1 MRSNAEMTRYN
12 YLISEIESVYHEAAR
27 RFGLSDSAM
36 MTLYV
41 LSGQGGHCALSEL
54 PYYTGL
60 SKQTLNSAVRKLEAE
75 GLIESVAV
83 GARKKELRLT
93 ESGCR
98 LCSMTVERLIAAEN
112 DIFETWSVAECEQYL
127 ALTQRYLEAI
137 RAKVEDL

>member
-12 YLISEIESVYHEAAR
+12 YLISEIESVYHEAAL

-41 LSGQGGHCALSEL
+41 LSGQGGSYPLSPL

-60 SKQTLNSAVRKLEAE
+60 SKQTLNSAVRKLEGE

-93 ESGCR
+93 ESGRR
-98 LCSMTVERLIAAEN
+98 LCGGTVERLIAAEN
-112 DIFETWSVAECEQYL
+112 DIFETWSPAEREQYL
-127 ALTQRYLEAI
+127 TLTQRYLDAI
-137 RAKVEDL
+137 RAKVKDL